1 MKQQI
6 RVLAIDDGPFNFGEE
21 KAGIVGVVMRLPSYV
36 EGVMT
41 SEVEIDGLDSTDKI
55 LEMISKSRYMDGVKL
70 ILLDGAALGGF
81 NVVDVKRIHLETGI
95 PVATVTRD
103 RPDYG
108 DIENALRKHF
118 DDWETR
124 LAMLRSTELEE
135 FETEHTPIF
144 VGRVGIDKKVLA
156 EMLAASTV
164 QGALPEALRVAHLI
178 ATAIARGESRGRA

>member
-6 RVLAIDDGPFNFGEE
+6 RILAIDDGPFNFGEE
-21 KAGIVGVVMRLPSYV
+21 KARVVGVVMRLPSYL

-41 SEVEIDGLDSTDKI
+41 SEVEIDGLDSTDSI
-55 LEMISKSRYMDGVKL
+55 LEMIARSRYMDGVKL

-81 NVVDVKRIHLETGI
+81 NVVDVNRIHNETGL

-103 RPDYG
+103 RPDYAE
-108 DIENALRKHF
+108 IEKALRKHF
-118 DDWETR
+118 EDWEAR
-124 LAMLRSTELEE
+124 LTMMKSTELDE

-144 VGRVGIDKKVLA
+144 VGRIGIERNELA

-178 ATAIARGESRGRA
+178 ATAMAKGESRGRA

>member
-6 RVLAIDDGPFNFGEE
+6 RILAIDDGPFNFGEV
-21 KAGIVGVVMRLPSYV
+21 KAGIVGVVMRLPSYL

-41 SEVEIDGLDSTDKI
+41 AEVEIDGLDSTEII
-55 LEMISKSRYMDGVKL
+55 LEMIAKSRYMDGVKL

-81 NVVDVKRIHLETGI
+81 NVVDVRRIHHETGI

-108 DIENALRKHF
+108 DIEKALRKHF
-118 DDWETR
+118 DDWEAR
-124 LAMLRSTELEE
+124 LAMLRSTELHE
-135 FETEHTPIF
+135 FETGHTPIYVAC
-144 VGRVGIDKKVLA
+144 VGMGREDLA
-156 EMLAASTV
+156 EILRASTV

-178 ATAIARGESRGRA
+178 ATAMVKGESRGRA